1 MLYAALCCVALWP
14 QYTQK
19 GYSQRIVGGA
29 EKRTEYN
36 ISVCECVYAFLSCK
50 KKKKRKGSC
59 TAVQKP
65 SWSRKAAA
73 AAAAAPAVKSRFL
86 GS

>member
-36 ISVCECVYAFLSCK
+36 ISVCVCVSVCECVYAFLSCK
-50 KKKKRKGSC
+50 KKKKKRVLHRS
-59 TAVQKP
+59 A
-65 SWSRKAAA
+65 KAIM
-73 AAAAAPAVKSRFL
+73 VS
-86 GS
+86 